1 MSARRKVAPVF
12 AALGDELRLSL
23 VERLAKGRPLS
34 ITDLARGSG
43 VTRQAVTK
51 HLHVLAGSGLA
62 RAARVGRE
70 RRWELESGRLAEA
83 RRHLD
88 HVSRRW
94 DEALERLRR
103 FVESA

>member
-1 MSARRKVAPVF
+1 MSARRNVAPVF

-34 ITDLARGSG
+34 ITDLAKGSG

-70 RRWELESGRLAEA
+70 RRWELEPGRLLEA

-88 HVSRRW
+88 HVSRKW